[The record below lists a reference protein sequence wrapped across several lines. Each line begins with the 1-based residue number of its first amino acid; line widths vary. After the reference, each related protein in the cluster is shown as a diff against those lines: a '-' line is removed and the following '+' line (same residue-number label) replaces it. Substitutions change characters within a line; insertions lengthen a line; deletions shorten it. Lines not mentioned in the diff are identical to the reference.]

1 MRSFARSSR
10 LRFRDYKRHLSERKP
25 GEQSPES
32 DSLPRD
38 VPLGKMKSKERTR
51 GFLELFV
58 SLIRL
63 VRGHWTMLCVVL
75 ALLTASTLFGL
86 APIAGFVPVI
96 DNVLGQEELPDW
108 APDWMPGADNQ
119 LALLTVVAGAMIFFA
134 LLSMLISV
142 WSRWQATRVS
152 HRVRVNV
159 RRQVFEH
166 AVRLPLHRV
175 QAIKSGGVSSM
186 LREDA
191 GAVGDLIFSMIYNPW
206 RAVVQLVAALCVLA
220 VIDWRLLIGA
230 AAVLPV
236 IWMTHRTWISRIRP
250 MFRDVRA
257 TRRMIDGRAT
267 EAFGGMRVV
276 RTFTRER
283 SEAAAFTTSNHYM
296 TRQELRAWWWMRGV
310 DMVWQILIPLASAT
324 VLWYGGM
331 RILQDRQ
338 LVAAGELAAS
348 EALTTGKLIAFI
360 GFLGA
365 LLGPIQTL
373 AHSAASFQNA
383 LAGLDRVLD
392 LFEEP
397 VEMPEHEGTKV
408 LDPAE
413 VQGGLTAEH
422 VTFCYPGTDVP
433 AVQDINFNVLPG
445 QTVAFVGP
453 SGAGKSTM
461 CNLIARFYDPDE
473 GCLKLDGTDLRDI
486 AVDSYRRLLGIVEQ
500 DIFLFDGSVA
510 ENIGYAYREATREQ
524 IIEAAKAANA
534 HAFIEALPEGYE
546 SFIGE
551 RGVKLSGGQRQ
562 RLAIA
567 RALLANPKILILDEA
582 TSNLDTESER
592 LIQASL
598 QKLMATRTSF
608 VIAHRLSTIVHADQ
622 ILVIE
627 GGRVIEAGRHDDLM
641 QQSGRYRQMI
651 HLQLSASDVAAMHE
665 V

>member
-1 MRSFARSSR
+1 MRSLARSSR
-10 LRFRDYKRHLSERKP
+10 LRYRDYKRHLKDAQPDDR
-25 GEQSPES
+25 
-32 DSLPRD
+32 PRD
-38 VPLGKMKSKERTR
+38 VPLGKARSKDRAR
-51 GFLELFV
+51 GFTSLFV
-58 SLIRL
+58 HL
-63 VRGHWTMLCVVL
+63 VHLARGHWAML
-75 ALLTASTLFGL
+75 ALVLMLLTFSTLFGL
-86 APIAGFVPVI
+86 APIAGFKPI
-96 DNVLGQEELPDW
+96 FDTVLGDKPLPAWVPDW
-108 APDWMPGADNQ
+108 VPAQENRRG
-119 LALLTVVAGAMIFFA
+119 LLVLVAGGMVGFA
-134 LLSMLISV
+134 ALAMLISI
-142 WSRWQATRVS
+142 WSRWQATRIS

-159 RRQVFEH
+159 RRRVFQH

-206 RAVVQLVAALCVLA
+206 RAIVQLVASLVVLA
-220 VIDWRLLIGA
+220 LIDWRLLLGA
-230 AAVLPV
+230 MVILPV
-236 IWMTHRTWISRIRP
+236 VWLTHRTWINRIRP

-283 SEAAAFTTSNHYM
+283 SETGAFTASNHFM
-296 TRQELRAWWWMRGV
+296 TRQELRAWWWMRSV
-310 DMVWQILIPLASAT
+310 DMVWQILIPLASAL
-324 VLWYGGM
+324 VLLYGGI
-331 RILQDRQ
+331 RILNDAE
-338 LVAAGELAAS
+338 LLAAGQLEQGQELTAGD
-348 EALTTGKLIAFI
+348 LVVFL

-365 LLGPIQTL
+365 LLSPIQTL
-373 AHSAASFQNA
+373 AQSAAGFQNA

-397 VEMPEHEGTKV
+397 TEMADNPDARV
-408 LDPAE
+408 LNLDQ
-413 VQGGLTAEH
+413 VQGRLTAEH
-422 VTFCYPGTDVP
+422 VTFHYPETDEP
-433 AVQDINFNVLPG
+433 AVRDVSFDVLPG

-473 GCLKLDGTDLRDI
+473 GSIKLDGVDLREI
-486 AVDSYRRLLGIVEQ
+486 NIDSYRSLLGIVEQ
-500 DIFLFDGSVA
+500 DIFLFDGSIA
-510 ENIGYAYREATREQ
+510 ENIGYANREASLDQ
-524 IIEAAKAANA
+524 IIAAATAANA
-534 HAFIEALPEGYE
+534 HEFIDKLPEGYD

-567 RALLANPKILILDEA
+567 RALLADPKLLILDEA

-598 QKLMATRTSF
+598 QELMATRTSF
-608 VIAHRLSTIVHADQ
+608 VIAHRLSTITHADQ

-627 GGRVIEAGRHDDLM
+627 GGRVIEAGRHEDLM
-641 QQSGRYRQMI
+641 RQSGRYRQMI

-665 V
+665 QPAP